1 MARKW
6 IRSSDIGV
14 LVKSMSGKGYT
25 AADRDWMSQAIEL
38 AKLAAAAGEVPV
50 GALLV
55 KDGVCIGEGWNN
67 PIGRCDPTA
76 HAEINALRN
85 AASHLH
91 NYRLPNTTLYVTIE
105 PCTMCIGAMIHA
117 RVGRLVYGATE
128 PRAGAVVSQLKLP
141 ECAHYNHKM
150 VVVGGVM
157 GEQCG
162 ELVSAF
168 FRAKRNAE

>member
-6 IRSSDIGV
+6 IRSSDIGM

-105 PCTMCIGAMIHA
+105 PCTMCVGAMIHA

-128 PRAGAVVSQLKLP
+128 PRAGAVVSQLQLP
-141 ECAHYNHKM
+141 QCGHYNHKM
-150 VVVGGVM
+150 AVVGGVM

-168 FRAKRNAE
+168 FRAKRSAG